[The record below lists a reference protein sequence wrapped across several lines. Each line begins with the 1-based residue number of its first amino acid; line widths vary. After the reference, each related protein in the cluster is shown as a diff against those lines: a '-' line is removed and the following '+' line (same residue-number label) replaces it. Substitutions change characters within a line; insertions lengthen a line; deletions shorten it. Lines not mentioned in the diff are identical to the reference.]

1 MSLAGRPGLR
11 VGEALLCPADRVAD
25 ALRDNSWT
33 TRTTAGQQRD
43 NPDHSET
50 TRTFS
55 ILLYAYSNFNICS
68 TLRASGQPL
77 TPVSIPSGQ
86 DAAGDHAA
94 RGGPFPPDGPAPQD
108 TGTKAQIR
116 KGFLVH
122 ALDDGPLRPSSP
134 PISRMLMCQCT
145 VRRAAH
151 SITIVRDETSVWQF
165 QNVVEGNWPNGRTTF
180 EQKKTTSSLLS
191 VAMLKGRGQA
201 P

>member
-1 MSLAGRPGLR
+1 MKKAWSGKQSP
-11 VGEALLCPADRVAD
+11 
-25 ALRDNSWT
+25 RDS
-33 TRTTAGQQRD
+33 QQRD
-43 NPDHSET
+43 NPDNSGT
-50 TRTFS
+50 TAGHTGQQRGHPDFFYS
-55 ILLYAYSNFNICS
+55 FYFPLIIYFFVYSNFNICG

-191 VAMLKGRGQA
+191 VAIPKGRGLQA